1 MKTFDILLNKHCP
14 VENPIR
20 VSIITKIDTR
30 FVYCIA
36 LNRTKSKHVQV
47 KYLRSDVMNDD
58 SFEIVGHSDI
68 LNFIKTELEKY

>member
-47 KYLRSDVMNDD
+47 KYLKSDVLNDD

-68 LNFIKTELEKY
+68 LNVIKTELEKY

>member
-1 MKTFDILLNKHCP
+1 MKTFDILLNKKCS

-20 VSIITKIDTR
+20 LSIITKIDTR
-30 FVYCIA
+30 YVYCIV
-36 LNRTKSKHVQV
+36 LNKSKSKHVQV
-47 KYLRSDVMNDD
+47 KYLRSDVLNDD